1 MRGVKPNHGLI
12 LGGQQGIGKDSMLE
26 PLKRTVGSSN
36 FSEVTPVQLVGR
48 FNGFVKSVILRIS
61 EARDTGSEGERL
73 NRFALYDHLKIYAA
87 APPDVLRCDEKNLRE
102 YNVTNCLGLVLTSNY
117 RTDSIY
123 LPPDDRRFFVAWS
136 NAQRSEFADDYW
148 IKLWNWY
155 ENEGGFGHVAAYLR
169 DYDLTEF
176 NAKAEP
182 PRTPAFWA
190 IVDNCRAPEE
200 AELADGIDE
209 LGGKRFRRMPSPSRS
224 W

>member
-1 MRGVKPNHGLI
+1 MRGEAEPRPHPGRAAGYRQRQHARTAQAHGRIVKFFRGDAGPAG
-12 LGGQQGIGKDSMLE
+12 
-26 PLKRTVGSSN
+26 R
-36 FSEVTPVQLVGR
+36 R

-87 APPDVLRCDEKNLRE
+87 APPDVPRCDEKNLRE

-117 RTDSIY
+117 RKSSIY

-190 IVDNCRAPEE
+190 IVEQLPREE
-200 AELADGIDE
+200 GPR
-209 LGGKRFRRMPSPSRS
+209 GGRTGSRRRS
-224 W
+224 TS